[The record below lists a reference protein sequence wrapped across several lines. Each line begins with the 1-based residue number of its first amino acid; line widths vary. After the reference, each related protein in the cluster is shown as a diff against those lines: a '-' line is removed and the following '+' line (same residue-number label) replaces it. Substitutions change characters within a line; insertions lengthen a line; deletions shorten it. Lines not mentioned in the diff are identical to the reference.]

1 MTQATIIGYG
11 LTSDLIARFGPE
23 PATVAAHIRR
33 LGIDGVFLKTLDTA
47 TMAALRD
54 AGLAVYA
61 SHAVFLADA
70 VLWER
75 YPHSRPLTAVGEPAP
90 VEEWYHPALPTD
102 AAFRAMRLAQVETL
116 LAQWPLDGLWL
127 DFIRWPA
134 RWEKPTPNLYQ
145 SSFDA
150 RTLAQFAAETGTP
163 LPGAHADV
171 AAWILAHAAD
181 AWAAWRCAQIAAFV
195 ADVAARRDRLR
206 PAATLGL
213 FTIPWV
219 GTALDDLPVTDA
231 HIRIVGQDPALLSRH
246 ADVLSPMVY
255 HRLCRRRADW
265 PAAVTA
271 TLAARVDVPVWPVIE
286 RLADDHTYALEEYHT
301 VLADCAREGAGPVI
315 VFNLAGLLA
324 ETI

>member
-1 MTQATIIGYG
+1 MTQASIIGYG
-11 LTSDLIARFGPE
+11 LTSELIALFGPE
-23 PATVAAHIRR
+23 PATVAAHICR
-33 LGIDGVFLKTLDTA
+33 LGIDGVFLKALDAA
-47 TMAALRD
+47 TVVALRD
-54 AGLAVYA
+54 AGLAVYT
-61 SHAVFLADA
+61 SQAVFLADA
-70 VLWER
+70 ALWKR
-75 YPHSRPLTAVGEPAP
+75 YPHSRPLTAAGEPAP

-102 AAFRAMRLAQVETL
+102 AAFRAMRLAQVEAL

-134 RWEKPTPNLYQ
+134 RWEKPTPYLYH

-163 LPGAHADV
+163 LPGADADV

-181 AWAAWRCAQIAAFV
+181 AWAAWRCVQIAAFV
-195 ADVAARRDRLR
+195 AEVAVLRDRLR
-206 PAATLGL
+206 PAAKLGL

-219 GTALDDLPVTDA
+219 GMALDDLPVPDA

-255 HRLCRRRADW
+255 HRLCRRRAAW
-265 PAAVTA
+265 PATVTA
-271 TLAARVDVPVWPVIE
+271 ALAARVDVPVWPVIE
-286 RLADDHTYALEEYHT
+286 RLADDDTFAPEEFRT
-301 VLADCAREGAGPVI
+301 VLDDCARAGAGPVI

-324 ETI
+324 ATT